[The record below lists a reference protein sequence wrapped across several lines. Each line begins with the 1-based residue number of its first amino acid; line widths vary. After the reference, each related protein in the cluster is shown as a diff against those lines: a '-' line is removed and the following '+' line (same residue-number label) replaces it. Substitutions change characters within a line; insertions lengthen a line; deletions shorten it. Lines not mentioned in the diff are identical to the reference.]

1 MINIGSNF
9 EYSITD
15 YAKIIM
21 DVLKYKCKIVYDKSK
36 PDGVK
41 EKLDNSLLKKI
52 GWNKKANLKNNILKT
67 YESFLKTY
75 NSDV

>member
-1 MINIGSNF
+1 MYIFIKKEKHKKKLINIGSNF

-41 EKLDNSLLKKI
+41 RKKLDNSLLKKLDGI
-52 GWNKKANLKNNILKT
+52 KKLI
-67 YESFLKTY
+67 
-75 NSDV
+75 